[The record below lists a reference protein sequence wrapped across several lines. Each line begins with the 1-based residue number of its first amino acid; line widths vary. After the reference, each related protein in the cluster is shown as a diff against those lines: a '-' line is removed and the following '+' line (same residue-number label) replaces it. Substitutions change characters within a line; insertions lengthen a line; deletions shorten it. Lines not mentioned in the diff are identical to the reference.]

1 MITYLKE
8 DYPKLAER
16 LAVPDEQLDK
26 EICNALDLFDH
37 GESYKGITAECV
49 DYLPVDPTF
58 MERLM
63 IRYTQEQGQNIKK
76 RVSVRE
82 DNIYELFPEE
92 NRQSEIQ
99 K

>member
-26 EICNALDLFDH
+26 EICKALDLFDH

-63 IRYTQEQGQNIKK
+63 IRYTFLERLNSDLLTDIQGTPP
-76 RVSVRE
+76 
-82 DNIYELFPEE
+82 LT
-92 NRQSEIQ
+92 
-99 K
+99 